1 MGSGGQHRGCPY
13 TSLKKKGRMKAIAIF
28 PKTHEVKLIDHEEP
42 RITTPTQVKMRILE
56 VGVCGTDKKIVSFQ
70 FGSPPPG
77 YEYLVIGHEMLGE
90 VVEVGSQVRGIK
102 PGDLAV
108 TMVRHLCPHESC
120 RACRV
125 GRQDFCFTGD
135 FTEHGIKELHGFM
148 TEFVVAEERYLNVVP
163 GELRDVGVLTEP
175 LTVAEKAIAQVWQIQ
190 QRLPWIDPNAPAHMR
205 GKGLKALVLGAGPVG
220 LLGVM
225 VLIAAGF
232 QTYVYSRSKKPNA
245 KADLVEAIGGAYI
258 SSETTSVEQL
268 AGQIGTIDLG
278 FETAGASQLA
288 FDVMRVLGANAIFA
302 FAGVPEHK
310 ASVNVDTDLLIL
322 DHVLKNQVVFGT
334 VNADK
339 ADFEAA
345 IRDLGIFKQRWP
357 QVLRSLIT
365 GYYPLEQ
372 APQLLLG
379 RMGGIKNIVTL

>member
-1 MGSGGQHRGCPY
+1 
-13 TSLKKKGRMKAIAIF
+13 MKAIAIF

-245 KADLVEAIGGAYI
+245 KADLVEAIGGTYI

-278 FETAGASQLA
+278 FEAAGASQLA

-357 QVLRSLIT
+357 QALRSLIT